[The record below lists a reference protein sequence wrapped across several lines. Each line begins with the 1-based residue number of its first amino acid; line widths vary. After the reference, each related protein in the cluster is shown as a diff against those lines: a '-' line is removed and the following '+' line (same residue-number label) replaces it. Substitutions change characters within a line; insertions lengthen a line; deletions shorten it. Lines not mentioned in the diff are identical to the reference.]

1 MDEPIA
7 AEAEV
12 VAIEGGD
19 VVPEVEETIAVD
31 GELLPGEP
39 EAVVTGELAT

>member
-7 AEAEV
+7 TDAEP

-19 VVPEVEETIAVD
+19 VVAEVEETIAIS
-31 GELLPGEP
+31 GELSVEP